1 MLSSWPRDCA
11 RRLIRPRVK
20 KAKHLNERLGRAAH
34 AARLVK
40 RCRLGNKA
48 MSAHKS
54 RKPYRRD
61 IIAILTAIVVAAPG
75 VVFAQPATPTLQ
87 LEAKIPLGNVR
98 GRIDHMA
105 VDLSRKRVF
114 VAELGN
120 GSVSVVDLQQQKVVH
135 RITGLKEPQGV
146 GYVPATETLYVANGG
161 DGSVRLYRGSDYA
174 EAGRIALRDDAD
186 NVRLESSG
194 QNLFVGYRSEE

>member
-1 MLSSWPRDCA
+1 M
-11 RRLIRPRVK
+11 
-20 KAKHLNERLGRAAH
+20 RAH
-34 AARLVK
+34 T
-40 RCRLGNKA
+40 
-48 MSAHKS
+48 S
-54 RKPYRRD
+54 RKRYSPA
-61 IIAILTAIVVAAPG
+61 IIGLVIAIVVAATDI
-75 VVFAQPATPTLQ
+75 VVAQPATPTLQ

-146 GYVPATETLYVANGG
+146 GYVPATEM
-161 DGSVRLYRGSDYA
+161 
-174 EAGRIALRDDAD
+174 
-186 NVRLESSG
+186 
-194 QNLFVGYRSEE
+194 